1 MCDVRNGR
9 IGGCPPS
16 TAGSMLVV
24 KVLVMAKTAVCAV
37 ARKEPFG
44 PAHAPVSMVPG
55 EMAFSAAVRVPL

>member
-1 MCDVRNGR
+1 
-9 IGGCPPS
+9 
-16 TAGSMLVV
+16 MLVV